1 MNRFI
6 FVSGLIILVFLASL
20 SLAGIPKLINY
31 QGMLTGSDGKTPVT
45 NGNYPIL
52 FSIYNTSSGGSSLW
66 SHTYNVSV
74 TNGLFNIILGDSGAP
89 INLPFDTTYWLGIKV
104 GADPQL
110 SPRTRLTSVGY
121 AYRSMVG
128 DSAVVSAN
136 AYKLQGKDTT
146 ALDGRYVNEGQA
158 NSVSTG
164 MIQAGAVAMSKIN
177 QSSATSGQVIKWSGS
192 AWAPAADVSGGAPSG
207 PAGGDLTGTYPNP
220 TIATGAVSTAKIA
233 NNAVTSAKISVPLSF
248 SSSSSSPIISGTNSG
263 SGDGVDG
270 YTSGGINGVYGQS
283 GKTNGNGVMGVA
295 NNGSIAAGVVGSSSS
310 GYGVFGSSTNGTG
323 VDGYTSHGFYGVWG
337 HSDKTNGVG
346 VAGIA
351 DSGLTAK
358 GVYGSSTCCW
368 AGYFSGDVGVSGTLY
383 KGGLAFKIDHPVDPE
398 NRYLCH
404 SGVESPDMM
413 NIYNG
418 IVTLDANG
426 EAKVKLP
433 DYFEALN
440 KDFRYQLTCIG
451 DFAPVY
457 IAEKISNN
465 QFKIAGG
472 KANLEVSWQVTGI
485 RHDQF
490 AEAHRIQVEVEKT
503 GAERGKYL
511 HPKENGVSETLGIDY
526 EKTHEMGEKMKAMEQ
541 QQQLEQEKMKAES
554 LKTQTELEKK

>member
-6 FVSGLIILVFLASL
+6 FIFGLIILVFLASL
-20 SLAGIPKLINY
+20 SLAGIPKMINY

-66 SHTYNVSV
+66 SHTYNVGV
-74 TNGLFNIILGDSGAP
+74 TNGLFNVILGDSGAP

-121 AYRSMVG
+121 AYRAMVA
-128 DSAVVSAN
+128 DS
-136 AYKLQGKDTT
+136 
-146 ALDGRYVNEGQA
+146 
-158 NSVSTG
+158 
-164 MIQAGAVAMSKIN
+164 
-177 QSSATSGQVIKWSGS
+177 
-192 AWAPAADVSGGAPSG
+192 
-207 PAGGDLTGTYPNP
+207 
-220 TIATGAVSTAKIA
+220 
-233 NNAVTSAKISVPLSF
+233 AVTSAKIAVPLSLSG
-248 SSSSSSPIISGTNSG
+248 SSSNPIISVANSSTGDGVYGG
-263 SGDGVDG
+263 SSRGKGVDG
-270 YTSGGINGVYGQS
+270 YNDSTGNFGYLGSSKYGVYGGSSSGTGVNGYTPGFHFGVYGQS
-283 GKTNGNGVMGVA
+283 DGTNGTGVCGVA
-295 NNGSIAAGVVGSSSS
+295 NNGSAAAGVW
-310 GYGVFGSSTNGTG
+310 GSSTS
-323 VDGYTSHGFYGVWG
+323 GY
-337 HSDKTNGVG
+337 
-346 VAGIA
+346 
-351 DSGLTAK
+351 
-358 GVYGSSTCCW
+358 
-368 AGYFSGDVGVSGTLY
+368 AGYFDGDVGVTGTLY
-383 KGGLAFKIDHPVDPE
+383 KGGLAFKIDDPVDPG

-426 EAKVKLP
+426 EAKVELP

-457 IAEKISNN
+457 IAERISNN

-472 KANLEVSWQVTGI
+472 KSNLEVSWQVTGI
-485 RHDQF
+485 RHDPF
-490 AEAHRIQVEVEKT
+490 AQAHRIQVDVEKT
-503 GAERGKYL
+503 GVERGKYL
-511 HPKENGVSETLGIDY
+511 HPKEYGVSETLGINY
-526 EKTHEMGEKMKAMEQ
+526 EKTHETEAREQ
-541 QQQLEQEKMKAES
+541 QQQLEQERMKAEY